1 MAILKVK
8 TPRINSIVDVDTS
21 EDSIIVLDDSEIV
34 INGRVGEL
42 IANLIEEN
50 TVLCEKV
57 NTYEQFLGG
66 VVNV

>member
-1 MAILKVK
+1 MGILKVK
-8 TPRINSIVDVDTS
+8 APKINSIVDIDTS
-21 EDSIIVLDDSEIV
+21 EDSIIVLDDSEII

-50 TVLCEKV
+50 TVLGEKV

>member
-8 TPRINSIVDVDTS
+8 APRINSIVDVDAS